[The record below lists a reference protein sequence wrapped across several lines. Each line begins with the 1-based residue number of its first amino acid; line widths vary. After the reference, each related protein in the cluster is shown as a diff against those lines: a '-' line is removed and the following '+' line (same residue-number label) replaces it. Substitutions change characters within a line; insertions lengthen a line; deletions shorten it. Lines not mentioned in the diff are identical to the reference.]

1 MLSQQAGIVYVA
13 SNAVRS
19 ACVHTSPDPDAS
31 WLCYH
36 ESLMR
41 REACLKGAWVDLFS
55 NRMLSAAETSER
67 QPFFK
72 IRVFPCPRLRKDPTQ
87 LPATPLT
94 EPAAC
99 SEHAAPESL
108 HTLPVPR
115 LLPHLGLTSGS
126 RSISEGSIPEQRLSF

>member
-1 MLSQQAGIVYVA
+1 MLHQTRFAQHVFTPPLTPTLPGFATMKA
-13 SNAVRS
+13 
-19 ACVHTSPDPDAS
+19 
-31 WLCYH
+31 
-36 ESLMR
+36 MR
-41 REACLKGAWVDLFS
+41 REVCLKGAWVDLFS

-115 LLPHLGLTSGS
+115 LLPHLGLTSGF